1 MGITYTTVVEKR
13 NIRYD
18 AECMILHDRRSR
30 YSGEQAMLHAP
41 LKADYGNFW

>member
-1 MGITYTTVVEKR
+1 MGITYTTVVEKG

-18 AECMILHDRRSR
+18 AECMILHDRGSR